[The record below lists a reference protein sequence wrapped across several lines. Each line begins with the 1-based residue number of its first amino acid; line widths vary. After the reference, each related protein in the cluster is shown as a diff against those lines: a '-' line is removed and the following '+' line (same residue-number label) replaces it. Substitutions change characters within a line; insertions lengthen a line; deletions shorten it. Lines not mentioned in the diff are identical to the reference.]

1 MNLIQ
6 AFKMAWKSICGKKGR
21 SALTILG
28 IFIGIAAVM
37 TIVSVL
43 EGMKEFTRQ
52 QYAAMGSNRITVYI
66 GSNMYDEEGN
76 SLAPD
81 YFPDLYDYCNGL
93 GEYVDGVT
101 PNGRANATVVYGTKS
116 SANMQY
122 DWDEEG
128 NIIGD
133 MPPDLLYVSDQYSAC
148 SNLTV
153 AKGRDLAYLDMKNY
167 NQVCV
172 MGAQAAKTFFG
183 SADPVGKE
191 LQVNGNP
198 FLVVGVYGS
207 RLSEESAA
215 SSNIDNFIALPY
227 TTRRV
232 LGGEAPSQFTVKAKD
247 GVELNAIIPQI
258 GGFLKGLLAG
268 KGSYDVSSENQWQ
281 DYQNESLTQLSI
293 ILGGIAAISLLVGGI
308 GIMNIMLVTVTE
320 RTREIGIRRAIGAQ
334 RANIVAQFLIEAAM
348 LCGMGGLVGIAV
360 GTLGSVILSTALVQ
374 ITVFPPLW
382 VTAAALALSLAL
394 GVLFGSYPAMKASRL
409 QPVEALRAE

>member
-52 QYAAMGSNRITVYI
+52 QYAAMGSNRVTVSI
-66 GSNMYDEEGN
+66 WSNSYDEEGN

-93 GEYVDGVT
+93 REYVDGVT
-101 PNGRANATVVYGTKS
+101 PNGQANATVVYGTKS

-133 MPPDLLYVSDQYSAC
+133 MPPDLFYVSDQYSAC

-172 MGAQAAKTFFG
+172 MGAQAVKTFFG

-191 LQVNGNP
+191 LQINGNP

-215 SSNIDNFIALPY
+215 SSNIDNFIAFPY

-232 LGGEAPSQFTVKAKD
+232 LGGEAPTQFTVKAKE

-258 GGFLKGLLAG
+258 GGFLRGLLG
-268 KGSYDVSSENQWQ
+268 QSGSYDVSSENQWQ

>member
-1 MNLIQ
+1 M
-6 AFKMAWKSICGKKGR
+6 
-21 SALTILG
+21 
-28 IFIGIAAVM
+28 
-37 TIVSVL
+37 
-43 EGMKEFTRQ
+43 
-52 QYAAMGSNRITVYI
+52 
-66 GSNMYDEEGN
+66 
-76 SLAPD
+76 
-81 YFPDLYDYCNGL
+81 
-93 GEYVDGVT
+93 
-101 PNGRANATVVYGTKS
+101 
-116 SANMQY
+116 
-122 DWDEEG
+122 
-128 NIIGD
+128 
-133 MPPDLLYVSDQYSAC
+133 
-148 SNLTV
+148 
-153 AKGRDLAYLDMKNY
+153 
-167 NQVCV
+167 
-172 MGAQAAKTFFG
+172 
-183 SADPVGKE
+183 
-191 LQVNGNP
+191 
-198 FLVVGVYGS
+198 YGS

-215 SSNIDNFIALPY
+215 SSNIDNFIAFPY

-258 GGFLKGLLAG
+258 GGFLKGLLG
-268 KGSYDVSSENQWQ
+268 GNGSYDVSSENQWQ
-281 DYQNESLTQLSI
+281 DNQNESLTQLSI